1 MKDQSFIY
9 KMLIKYIMYVKGV
22 QKKKPRGK
30 LKMAAEAAENLLK
43 ECKSIIDKY
52 QAKSMFFKYL
62 QN

>member
-1 MKDQSFIY
+1 
-9 KMLIKYIMYVKGV
+9 MLIKYIMYVKGV

-52 QAKSMFFKYL
+52 QAKSMFFKNL